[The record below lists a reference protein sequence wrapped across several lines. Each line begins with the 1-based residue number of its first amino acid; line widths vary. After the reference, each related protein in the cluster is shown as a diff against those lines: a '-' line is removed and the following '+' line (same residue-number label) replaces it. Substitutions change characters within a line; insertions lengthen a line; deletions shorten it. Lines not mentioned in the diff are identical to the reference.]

1 MGFAGSAPDH
11 RTDGAR
17 EGAQV
22 QVLYQR
28 CAGIDVHKDQVTVA
42 LRLPGPGPG
51 RRETRVRK
59 FAAFY
64 GVLRE
69 MTRWLASQ
77 GVTHVAMEATGVYTM
92 PVYHALLEP
101 GVFEQVLV
109 CNAAHVKNVPGR
121 KTDAVDASW
130 LAELLECGLLA
141 GSFIP
146 PAQIKAVRDVV
157 RYRRK
162 IVQQRVSETQRL
174 GGVLQDAG
182 IKLDSVASSI
192 DTVSGMAMIRGLIDG
207 ERRGQV
213 LADLARGV
221 MRAKIADLSQALEG
235 RFDDHHALMCQ
246 LHLDHIALLNEMI
259 ARLDAQV
266 EAMMAPFAR
275 QRDLL
280 ATIPGVGPAAAAAI
294 ISEIGTNP
302 GEFFTSAAHLASW
315 AGLCPGNHESAG
327 KRKHGKP
334 RKGSQH
340 LQPLLVEC
348 AWAAVRADG
357 RLKARYHRLVR
368 RFGGY
373 RNPAAKKRAVVAIA
387 HTLAV
392 VIWHMLATGKP
403 YTDLGPDFY
412 TTRTD
417 PAKETQKLIAKLEAL
432 GHKVTLAP
440 AA

>member
-1 MGFAGSAPDH
+1 MHLIIGLAVRGKV
-11 RTDGAR
+11 
-17 EGAQV
+17 AQV

-42 LRLPGPGPG
+42 VARPGPGPAG
-51 RRETRVRK
+51 RETRVRK

-69 MTRWLASQ
+69 MAHWLPSR

-101 GVFEQVLV
+101 GAFERVLV

-162 IVQQRVSETQRL
+162 IVAERAAETQRL

-192 DTVSGMAMIRGLIDG
+192 DTVSGLAMIRALIDG

-213 LADLARGV
+213 LAELARGR
-221 MRAKIADLSQALEG
+221 MRSKIADLSQALEG

-259 ARLDAQV
+259 AKLDAQV
-266 EAMMAPFAR
+266 EAMMVPFAH

-280 ATIPGVGPAAAAAI
+280 ATIPGIGTKAAAAI
-294 ISEIGTNP
+294 ISEIGTSP
-302 GEFFTSAAHLASW
+302 GEFFPTGAHLASW

-340 LQPLLVEC
+340 LKPLLVEC
-348 AWAAVRADG
+348 AWSAVRTSG

-373 RNPAAKKRAVVAIA
+373 RNPAAKKRAIVAIA
-387 HTLAV
+387 HALAV
-392 VIWHMLATGKP
+392 VIWHILATGKP

-417 PAKETQKLIAKLEAL
+417 PAKETQRLIAKLEAL

>member
-1 MGFAGSAPDH
+1 
-11 RTDGAR
+11 
-17 EGAQV
+17 V
-22 QVLYQR
+22 QVLYER

-42 LRLPGPGPG
+42 VRLPGAGPG
-51 RRETRVRK
+51 GRDTRVRK

-69 MTRWLASQ
+69 MVRWLASQ
-77 GVTHVAMEATGVYTM
+77 GVTHVAMEATGIYTM
-92 PVYHALLEP
+92 PVYHALLEA
-101 GVFEQVLV
+101 GCFDQVLV

-130 LAELLECGLLA
+130 LAELLECGLLK

-162 IVQQRVSETQRL
+162 IVQERASETQRL

-182 IKLDSVASSI
+182 IKLDSVASSVG
-192 DTVSGMAMIRGLIDG
+192 TVSGLAMIRALIDG

-213 LADLARGV
+213 LAELARGV
-221 MRAKIADLSQALEG
+221 MRAKIADLSRALEG

-246 LHLDHIALLNEMI
+246 LHLDHVAHLNEMI
-259 ARLDAQV
+259 ATLDAQV
-266 EAMMAPFAR
+266 EAMMVPFAR

-280 ATIPGVGPAAAAAI
+280 ATIPGIGPKAAAAV
-294 ISEIGTNP
+294 ISEIGISP
-302 GEFFTSAAHLASW
+302 GDFFTTSAHLASW

-348 AWAAVRADG
+348 AWSAVRTNG
-357 RLKARYHRLVR
+357 RLQSRYHRLVR

-373 RNPAAKKRAVVAIA
+373 RNPAAKKRAIVAIA

-392 VIWHMLATGKP
+392 VIWHVLATGKP

-412 TTRTD
+412 TNRAD
-417 PAKETQKLIAKLEAL
+417 PAKETERLIAKLQAL

>member
-1 MGFAGSAPDH
+1 VHLIIGGE
-11 RTDGAR
+11 R

-22 QVLYQR
+22 QVLNQR

-42 LRLPGPGPG
+42 VRLPGSGPG
-51 RRETRVRK
+51 GRETIVRK

-69 MTRWLASQ
+69 MTNWLTAQ

-101 GVFEQVLV
+101 AVFEQVLV

-162 IVQQRVSETQRL
+162 IVAERASETQRL

-192 DTVSGMAMIRGLIDG
+192 DTVSGLAMIRALIDG

-221 MRAKIADLSQALEG
+221 MRSKIADLSLALEG

-259 ARLDAQV
+259 AKLDAQI
-266 EAMMAPFAR
+266 EAMMIPFAR

-280 ATIPGVGPAAAAAI
+280 ATIPGIGPMAAAAI
-294 ISEIGTNP
+294 ISEIGTSP
-302 GEFFTSAAHLASW
+302 GEFFATGAHLASW
-315 AGLCPGNHESAG
+315 AGLCPGNHQSAG

-348 AWAAVRADG
+348 AWAAVRANG

-373 RNPAAKKRAVVAIA
+373 RNPAAKKRAIVAIA

-392 VIWHMLATGKP
+392 IIWHMLTTGTP

-417 PAKETQKLIAKLEAL
+417 PAKETKRLIAKLEAL